1 MSPFRTRA
9 ERKLAGDSSPD
20 PLRSASELARAPS
33 IERALQAVREFLGMD
48 IAYATEHIGDIQH
61 IRRIEGGEST
71 PSVPIPTTRCR
82 STRPTASVSS
92 RASFRA

>member
-61 IRRIEGGEST
+61 IRRIEGDEST
-71 PSVPIPTTRCR
+71 PSGADPDYSLPMPNTRLRPR
-82 STRPTASVSS
+82 SRL
-92 RASFRA
+92 